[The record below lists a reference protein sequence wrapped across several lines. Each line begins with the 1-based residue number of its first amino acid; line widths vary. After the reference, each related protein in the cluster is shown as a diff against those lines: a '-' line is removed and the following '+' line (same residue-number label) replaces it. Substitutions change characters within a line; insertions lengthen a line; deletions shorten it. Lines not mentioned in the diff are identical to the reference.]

1 MPITYTYIADAHDDQ
16 SYPYR
21 AFGPGE
27 QGYVQQLQAYDAAFN
42 LFFTRLSNDGITP
55 ANTLFI
61 VTADEGDH
69 FEGGTPINPGC
80 NGSPGNYCTYNLN
93 NSAPNK
99 NSLGEI
105 DTNIQSLLGKVDP
118 TLNFNNTPFDIH
130 FDMAPAFYIS
140 GQPATGSPIA
150 RQFELDC
157 AKLTAVNPISGNT
170 DKLTRYLVDAP
181 GLGFLHMITGD
192 PLRTP
197 TFIMFGDPDYYF
209 QTYGPDFEVND
220 GYAWNHGG
228 VAPEINTTFL
238 GIVGP
243 GVKAAGVDSDIFT
256 DHVDTRPTILALLG
270 LHDDYQSQGRTI
282 AEVLQPSAQPGGV
295 QKSGDNFTNLAHAY
309 KLINAPTGLLG
320 LAILRISTRAL
331 EGDAA
336 TYTSL
341 DSKISQITRTRN
353 ALASEMAEELNDA
366 EFQGHHISDSR
377 ASRLISAANAL
388 AEYVYS
394 LAAGDE

>member
-1 MPITYTYIADAHDDQ
+1 M
-16 SYPYR
+16 
-21 AFGPGE
+21 
-27 QGYVQQLQAYDAAFN
+27 
-42 LFFTRLSNDGITP
+42 
-55 ANTLFI
+55 
-61 VTADEGDH
+61 
-69 FEGGTPINPGC
+69 
-80 NGSPGNYCTYNLN
+80 
-93 NSAPNK
+93 
-99 NSLGEI
+99 
-105 DTNIQSLLGKVDP
+105 
-118 TLNFNNTPFDIH
+118 
-130 FDMAPAFYIS
+130 
-140 GQPATGSPIA
+140 
-150 RQFELDC
+150 
-157 AKLTAVNPISGNT
+157 
-170 DKLTRYLVDAP
+170 
-181 GLGFLHMITGD
+181 
-192 PLRTP
+192 
-197 TFIMFGDPDYYF
+197 
-209 QTYGPDFEVND
+209 
-220 GYAWNHGG
+220 
-228 VAPEINTTFL
+228 
-238 GIVGP
+238 
-243 GVKAAGVDSDIFT
+243 
-256 DHVDTRPTILALLG
+256 G

-295 QKSGDNFTNLAHAY
+295 QTSGDNFTNLAHAY